1 MPIQDDDEASPR
13 ALGPRAILGGA
24 FWSLRQAVRT
34 NPRWVAL
41 AALASLLLALI
52 PAAQVSVVA
61 WVVES
66 ATGSTWTDA
75 LVPVLVL
82 TALVGLS
89 QVVSSAENLTGQR
102 ASLRLRSD
110 LVRRT
115 AATAAVLTPRR
126 IADPPIRALVEGGR
140 NSTFELARGPI
151 SVISALSAIVAA
163 LALGAALLPFSAVAA
178 GLVVLALVPGL
189 ITFSWAAR
197 MQDEQFDEET
207 RHAFRARYLVDQLI
221 DLRTARE
228 LATFGTGPK
237 LAARAND
244 AHGRATAILDRT
256 YARLLKGELLGGV
269 ATAVLL
275 GGALIAVLS
284 AGSGSA
290 GLMAGVLGVI
300 AGLQATRGAGFALGD
315 VISVAPKIVRFREL
329 EELADSAPT
338 QHVVGEVGSLEAHGL
353 SITYPGADRPAVQD
367 ASLRAEAGEMIALV
381 GVNGAGKTT
390 LVSALMGL
398 VDLDQVGHEHGHK
411 SGVVEIDDADAST
424 LGSAERLSRF
434 GLVTQEFGRYEMTVR
449 DAVAL
454 GTPREDLADEEIW
467 QALDAA
473 RAGDLVRR
481 LPGGL
486 DTMLGPQFGGVGL
499 SGGQW
504 QRIALA
510 RIHLRGAGI
519 RVLDEPTSAIDAEA
533 EQEVFAQLRE
543 TAAGHITI
551 VVSHRA
557 WTLRGMDRIH
567 VLEEGRIV
575 ETGTYE
581 ELLAPGTRFAEI
593 FAQQLT

>member
-1 MPIQDDDEASPR
+1 MPSPDADDPSPR
-13 ALGPRAILGGA
+13 TLGPRVILGGA

-66 ATGSTWTDA
+66 AAGSTWSDA

-126 IADPPIRALVEGGR
+126 IADPRVHALVEGGR

-163 LALGAALLPFSAVAA
+163 IALGAALLPFSAVAA

-207 RHAFRARYLVDQLI
+207 RHAFRARYLLDQLI

-228 LATFGTGPK
+228 LATLGTGPK
-237 LAARAND
+237 VAAKAND
-244 AHGRATAILDRT
+244 AHGRATEILDRT
-256 YARLLKGELLGGV
+256 YARLLKGELLGGIV
-269 ATAVLL
+269 TALLL

-338 QHVVGEVGSLEAHGL
+338 QHVVGEVGSLEAHRL
-353 SITYPGADRPAVQD
+353 SITYPGADRPALRG

-390 LVSALMGL
+390 LVSALMGI
-398 VDLDQVGHEHGHK
+398 VGPDH
-411 SGVVEIDDADAST
+411 GVVEIDGVDAGELLA
-424 LGSAERLSRF
+424 AERLGRF

-454 GTPREDLADEEIW
+454 GTPREDVADDEIW
-467 QALDAA
+467 QALDDA

-481 LPGGL
+481 FPEGL

-593 FAQQLT
+593 FAQQLS

>member
-1 MPIQDDDEASPR
+1 MPTQDDDEASPR
-13 ALGPRAILGGA
+13 ALGPRVILAGA

-34 NPRWVAL
+34 TPRWVAL

-52 PAAQVSVVA
+52 PAAQVSMVA

-126 IADPPIRALVEGGR
+126 IADSRVHALVEGGR

-163 LALGAALLPFSAVAA
+163 IALGAALLPFSALAA
-178 GLVVLALVPGL
+178 GLVVLALVPSL

-197 MQDEQFDEET
+197 MQDEQFEEET
-207 RHAFRARYLVDQLI
+207 RHAFRARYLLDQLI
-221 DLRTARE
+221 DRRTASE
-228 LATFGTGPK
+228 LATLGTGPK
-237 LAARAND
+237 VAAKAND
-244 AHGRATAILDRT
+244 AHGRATEILDRT
-256 YARLLKGELLGGV
+256 YARLLKGDLLGGV
-269 ATAVLL
+269 ATALLL
-275 GGALIAVLS
+275 GGALIAVLNAG
-284 AGSGSA
+284 AGSG
-290 GLMAGVLGVI
+290 GLIAGVLGVI

-329 EELADSAPT
+329 EGLADTAPT
-338 QHVVGEVGSLEAHGL
+338 QHVVRDVGSLEAHGL
-353 SITYPGADRPAVQD
+353 SITYPGGARPAVQG

-390 LVSALMGL
+390 LVSALMGI
-398 VDLDQVGHEHGHK
+398 VELDSGGVGH
-411 SGVVEIDDADAST
+411 GVVEIDGVDAGELSA
-424 LGSAERLSRF
+424 AERLGRF

-454 GTPREDLADEEIW
+454 GTPRDDVADEEIW

-473 RAGDLVRR
+473 RAGELVRR
-481 LPGGL
+481 LPEGL
-486 DTMLGPQFGGVGL
+486 DTMLGPQFDGVGL

-543 TAAGHITI
+543 TATGHITI

-581 ELLAPGTRFAEI
+581 QLLAPGTRFAEI

>member
-1 MPIQDDDEASPR
+1 
-13 ALGPRAILGGA
+13 
-24 FWSLRQAVRT
+24 
-34 NPRWVAL
+34 
-41 AALASLLLALI
+41 
-52 PAAQVSVVA
+52 
-61 WVVES
+61 
-66 ATGSTWTDA
+66 
-75 LVPVLVL
+75 
-82 TALVGLS
+82 
-89 QVVSSAENLTGQR
+89 
-102 ASLRLRSD
+102 
-110 LVRRT
+110 
-115 AATAAVLTPRR
+115 
-126 IADPPIRALVEGGR
+126 
-140 NSTFELARGPI
+140 
-151 SVISALSAIVAA
+151 
-163 LALGAALLPFSAVAA
+163 
-178 GLVVLALVPGL
+178 
-189 ITFSWAAR
+189 
-197 MQDEQFDEET
+197 DEET

-434 GLVTQEFGRYEMTVR
+434 G
-449 DAVAL
+449 
-454 GTPREDLADEEIW
+454 
-467 QALDAA
+467 
-473 RAGDLVRR
+473 
-481 LPGGL
+481 
-486 DTMLGPQFGGVGL
+486 
-499 SGGQW
+499 
-504 QRIALA
+504 
-510 RIHLRGAGI
+510 
-519 RVLDEPTSAIDAEA
+519 
-533 EQEVFAQLRE
+533 
-543 TAAGHITI
+543 
-551 VVSHRA
+551 
-557 WTLRGMDRIH
+557 
-567 VLEEGRIV
+567 
-575 ETGTYE
+575 
-581 ELLAPGTRFAEI
+581 
-593 FAQQLT
+593 

>member
-1 MPIQDDDEASPR
+1 MPTLDDDEASPR
-13 ALGPRAILGGA
+13 PLGPRVILAGA

-126 IADPPIRALVEGGR
+126 IADPRVHSLVEGGR

-163 LALGAALLPFSAVAA
+163 IALGAALLPFSAVAA
-178 GLVVLALVPGL
+178 VLVVLALVPGL
-189 ITFSWAAR
+189 INFSWAAR
-197 MQDEQFDEET
+197 MQDEQFEEET
-207 RHAFRARYLVDQLI
+207 RHAFRARYLLDQLI
-221 DLRTARE
+221 DRRTASE
-228 LATFGTGPK
+228 LATLGTGPK
-237 LAARAND
+237 VAAKAND
-244 AHGRATAILDRT
+244 AHGRATEILDRT
-256 YARLLKGELLGGV
+256 YARLLKGDLLGGV
-269 ATAVLL
+269 ATALLL
-275 GGALIAVLS
+275 GGALIAVLNAG
-284 AGSGSA
+284 AGSG
-290 GLMAGVLGVI
+290 GLIAGVLGVI

-338 QHVVGEVGSLEAHGL
+338 QHVVGEVGSLEAHRL
-353 SITYPGADRPAVQD
+353 SITYPGADRPALRG
-367 ASLRAEAGEMIALV
+367 ASLRAGAGEMIALV

-390 LVSALMGL
+390 LVSALMGI
-398 VDLDQVGHEHGHK
+398 VGPDH
-411 SGVVEIDDADAST
+411 GVVEIDGVDAGELSA
-424 LGSAERLSRF
+424 AERLGRF

-454 GTPREDLADEEIW
+454 GTPREDVADDEIW
-467 QALDAA
+467 QALDDA

-481 LPGGL
+481 FPEGL
-486 DTMLGPQFGGVGL
+486 DTMLGPQFDGVGL